1 MVVNRLYP
9 PRLHSGLP
17 KLAFDELLRSDS
29 AQSDE
34 ALGPV
39 LRAARLHRQRAQLN
53 EHHVARLHVV
63 AASAAASPAV
73 SVSGNRLIALQLMS
87 WAIAWKDRSKRLI
100 CQTSQRKLPLFF
112 KLGEIRRNPPKRAK
126 TQVMRS
132 RSVLDFLDEN
142 FAH

>member
-53 EHHVARLHVV
+53 EHHVARLHK
-63 AASAAASPAV
+63 S
-73 SVSGNRLIALQLMS
+73 
-87 WAIAWKDRSKRLI
+87 
-100 CQTSQRKLPLFF
+100 LPLPQLHLPYLFRESF
-112 KLGEIRRNPPKRAK
+112 DRAAIDELGDRLEG
-126 TQVMRS
+126 QVEA
-132 RSVLDFLDEN
+132 LDLSN
-142 FAH
+142 KPT